1 MRRTAV
7 ILIAA
12 VIAACGC
19 ASQGAQPSTSPSPSV
34 GTAAPTDD
42 GGAEVEVYAAVIRRL
57 VTEDHTFGRGAS
69 PFRHVY
75 VVNGPIPDAGDPGAV
90 GALFEVAPEP
100 FPPHVMAGIV
110 EELDDLPPV
119 TFVADADRVRRG
131 GRGMGGVRHDGVVIA
146 LGPLEPRDER
156 IHVSTSLWCG
166 GLCGQW
172 LTYVLAEDDGR
183 WEITGTT
190 GPQAMS

>member
-1 MRRTAV
+1 MSRTAV

-12 VIAACGC
+12 VIAASGC
-19 ASQGAQPSTSPSPSV
+19 ASQGAQPSTSSSPST

-42 GGAEVEVYAAVIRRL
+42 AGTEVEVYAAVIRRL
-57 VTEDHTFGRGAS
+57 VTEDHTFGTGDP
-69 PFRHVY
+69 PFRRVY
-75 VVNGPIPDAGDPGAV
+75 VVDGPIPDAGDPGAV
-90 GALFEVAPEP
+90 GAPSGAAPEP
-100 FPPHVMAGIV
+100 FPSHVIAGIV

-131 GRGMGGVRHDGVVIA
+131 RRGMGGVRHDGVIIT
-146 LGPLEPRDER
+146 LGPLEPRDGR